1 MPMADEL
8 GVTIHIAGRPY
19 RLLVKREEEEAI
31 RKAATL
37 VNDQLNHYAGT
48 YSYNDNQDLLA
59 MVALHYATTG
69 MNAEEESEFI
79 KNQLHGTLA
88 DIDNVLTEAIKD

>member
-1 MPMADEL
+1 MADEL

-31 RKAATL
+31 RGAAKL
-37 VNDQLNHYAGT
+37 VDDQLNHYASI
-48 YSYNDNQDLLA
+48 YSYNDKQDLLA

-79 KNQLHGTLA
+79 KNQLQGTLVE
-88 DIDNVLTEAIKD
+88 IDNVLSETLKG

>member
-1 MPMADEL
+1 MADEI

-19 RLLVKREEEEAI
+19 RLFVKREEEEAI
-31 RKAATL
+31 RKAAKR
-37 VNDQLNHYAGT
+37 VDDQLNHYAT
-48 YSYNDNQDLLA
+48 SYSYNDKQDLLA

-79 KNQLHGTLA
+79 KNQLQGTLA
-88 DIDNVLTEAIKD
+88 EIDNVLTEVLKD

>member
-1 MPMADEL
+1 MADEL

-19 RLLVKREEEEAI
+19 RLLVKREEEADI
-31 RKAATL
+31 RRAAKL
-37 VNDQLNHYAGT
+37 VNDQINHYASI
-48 YSYNDNQDLLA
+48 YSYNDKQDLLA
-59 MVALHYATTG
+59 MVALHYATTS

-88 DIDNVLTEAIKD
+88 EIDNILTDNLKD